1 MDIFFTDPT
10 DIPLPPEE
18 VRIRHF
24 RAEPWPDKRRVRIYL
39 EITPFQKSPNSEI
52 EIRDADG
59 NEVASLT
66 IIETINPKMEM
77 TIHLRG
83 GEPAGFYTASAMVYY
98 YEAEEQSASV
108 KGGTADVPLPPLPS
122 KVKLVDQAETSFQI

>member
-24 RAEPWPDKRRVRIYL
+24 RAEPWPDKRRVRITL
-39 EITPFQKSPNSEI
+39 EITPFQKGPNSEI
-52 EIRDADG
+52 EIRDAEG

-66 IIETINPKMEM
+66 IIETINPKMDM
-77 TIHLRG
+77 TVHLRVA
-83 GEPAGFYTASAMVYY
+83 EPAGSYTASATVYY
-98 YEAEEQSASV
+98 YEAEEKTESA
-108 KGGTADVPLPPLPS
+108 KGGAAEAPLPTLPS
-122 KVKLVDQAETSFQI
+122 KVKLVDQAETTFQI

>member
-24 RAEPWPDKRRVRIYL
+24 HAEPWPDKRRVRIYL
-39 EITPFQKSPNSEI
+39 EITPFQKGPNSEI

-59 NEVASLT
+59 NKVASLT
-66 IIETINPKMEM
+66 IIETINSKMDM
-77 TIHLRG
+77 TVHLRV
-83 GEPAGFYTASAMVYY
+83 GESAGFYTASAMVYY
-98 YEAEEQSASV
+98 YEAEELTASAEE
-108 KGGTADVPLPPLPS
+108 GTADTQLPPLPS
-122 KVKLVDQAETSFQI
+122 KVKLVDQAETTFQI